1 MKQLII
7 LTTTLFLSFSLAAQE
22 TKNSRKSRKEEK
34 RKKID
39 AKIKQEEE
47 GVIAYKKSF
56 GGGVKLTSD
65 GYGAFIEKGISK
77 SIKKSWLF
85 QLEITERKHAKEEKI
100 TPFGIGVGNPFI
112 YGKINFMYP
121 LKLGAQMQILL
132 GNKQSK
138 NGVSITA
145 NVGGGIS
152 LGLLRPYFISM
163 DTGNAQRADIS
174 YESKDSVF
182 FLLADQ
188 NITSEGPTFGKGWN
202 KLKVTPGLYIKPS
215 LRFDYGRYNEMIS
228 ALEVGVIGEFYSK
241 KIPQMVYQKQKQF
254 FFSAYVALV
263 FGRRK

>member
-7 LTTTLFLSFSLAAQE
+7 LATALFLTFSLAAQE
-22 TKNSRKSRKEEK
+22 TKNSRKAKKEEK

-39 AKIKQEEE
+39 ALIKQEEE

-56 GGGVKLTSD
+56 GGGIKLTTD
-65 GYGAFIEKGISK
+65 GYGAFLEKGIAKSK
-77 SIKKSWLF
+77 KKSWLF
-85 QLEITERKHAKEEKI
+85 QLEITERKHPKEEKASPYGFG
-100 TPFGIGVGNPFI
+100 TPYA

-121 LKLGAQMQILL
+121 VKLGAQMQILL

-163 DTGNAQRADIS
+163 DTGNSQRSYIQ
-174 YESKDSVF
+174 YESKDSIL

-188 NITSEGPTFGKGWN
+188 NVTSEGPTFGRGWN

-215 LRFDYGRYNEMIS
+215 VRFDYGKFNEMIS

-241 KIPQMVYQKQKQF
+241 KIPQMVYQKPRQF
-254 FFSAYVALV
+254 FFSAYVAMV

>member
-7 LTTTLFLSFSLAAQE
+7 LTTALFLTFTVTAQE
-22 TKNSRKSRKEEK
+22 TKNSKKAKKEEK

-39 AKIKQEEE
+39 ALIKQEEE

-56 GGGVKLTSD
+56 GGGFKLTSD
-65 GYGAFIEKGISK
+65 GYGAFLEKGIAK

-100 TPFGIGVGNPFI
+100 TPFGFGTGVPFV

-121 LKLGAQMQILL
+121 VKLGVQMQVLL

-163 DTGNAQRADIS
+163 DTGGSKRADIR
-174 YESKDSVF
+174 YESKDSSL
-182 FLLADQ
+182 FLTADEQ
-188 NITSEGPTFGKGWN
+188 ITAEGPTFGKGWN

-228 ALEVGVIGEFYSK
+228 ALEVGLIGEFYSK
-241 KIPQMVYQKQKQF
+241 KIPQMVYQKQRQF